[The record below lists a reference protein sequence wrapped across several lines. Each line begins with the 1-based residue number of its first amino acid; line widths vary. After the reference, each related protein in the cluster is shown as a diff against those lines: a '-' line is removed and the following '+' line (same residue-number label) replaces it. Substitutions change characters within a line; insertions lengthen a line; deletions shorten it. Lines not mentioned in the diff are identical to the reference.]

1 MSDQHDTDECPEFGA
16 RMEADPGSADSE
28 NELIRQPTPLREG
41 NPNMRLNQIQEQIGR
56 GEYQV
61 DTQAVADAIVRKLL
75 HEQKITSVEHKRGQ
89 AECS

>member
-1 MSDQHDTDECPEFGA
+1 MPI
-16 RMEADPGSADSE
+16 EAEAGSADSE
-28 NELIRQPTPLREG
+28 NELIRQPTPQGEG
-41 NPNMRLNQIQEQIGR
+41 NPNMRLSQIQEQIGR

-75 HEQKITSVEHKRGQ
+75 HEQKMTSVEHKRGQ